1 MIPYNKQS
9 IDRKDINFVSKSL
22 TEKLITTGPT
32 NQKFENLIKKKFQ
45 CKFASIVSS
54 GTAALHLSF
63 CQLILKK

>member
-32 NQKFENLIKKKFQ
+32 NQKFENLIKKI
-45 CKFASIVSS
+45 SM
-54 GTAALHLSF
+54 
-63 CQLILKK
+63 